1 MVPTSATSPQVPGAA
16 AAAGARD
23 RLAARVREELSAPVL
38 PEAHDVARYARQL
51 HGDAYGPALFYGS
64 CLRADSPEG
73 IMDVYLLS
81 RTHAAF
87 HGQTPRGRALAG
99 LNWLIPPNIYFWMIP
114 HPQHGS
120 LRAKV
125 AVVTEQQ
132 FREGASVD
140 AWSPSIWARFCQPCV
155 LLDAPDEAARERVVD
170 TIVTAILTAARWA
183 AYLGP
188 SKGTARDYWT
198 ALFAATYGAE
208 LRPERNNR
216 PAIIYDAHPERYD
229 ALLRDAWAALEIP
242 VEVSGAVLTP
252 KVNTAAK
259 AVAKRGFVARQR
271 SGKGISVA
279 RIVKGA
285 LTFSG
290 GVDYLLWKVER
301 HSGVS
306 VELSDWQRKH
316 PFLGAPGVY
325 LQLRRAGAVR

>member
-1 MVPTSATSPQVPGAA
+1 
-16 AAAGARD
+16 
-23 RLAARVREELSAPVL
+23 
-38 PEAHDVARYARQL
+38 
-51 HGDAYGPALFYGS
+51 
-64 CLRADSPEG
+64 
-73 IMDVYLLS
+73 
-81 RTHAAF
+81 
-87 HGQTPRGRALAG
+87 
-99 LNWLIPPNIYFWMIP
+99 
-114 HPQHGS
+114 
-120 LRAKV
+120 
-125 AVVTEQQ
+125 VTEQQ
-132 FREGASVD
+132 FREGASFD
-140 AWSPSIWARFCQPCV
+140 AWSPSIWARFCQPSV
-155 LLDAPDEAARERVVD
+155 LLDAPDDAARERVVD

-188 SKGTARDYWT
+188 ASGSTRDYWT

-216 PAIIYDAHPERYD
+216 PAIIYDANAERYD
-229 ALLRDAWAALEIP
+229 ALLRDAWEALSIP
-242 VEVSGAVLTP
+242 TEVRGETLTP
-252 KVNTAAK
+252 TVNAAAK
-259 AVAKRGFVARQR
+259 ALAKRGFVARQR

-306 VELSDWQRKH
+306 VELSAWQRKH